1 MSSPSWCRPLVAHVA
16 CVCLALLTVVRPAT
30 AEDPE
35 EPALWEDDPRPVE
48 LEPERG
54 PLADLWIGLT
64 GTLAFDDVS
73 TQVGAMLVLGGK
85 LDAPLEVRGTR
96 AHAARFAKTGPA
108 EKEPPPILAV
118 EAQPTPLAP
127 LRARPRL
134 GKLARGTVKAALAAA
149 GSAESEARLSGAAT
163 RARASGLVPELRLRV
178 AHVVDEDQR
187 LAPTEYD
194 PERITAS
201 GGTSLWLEARAT
213 FQLDR
218 LVFADDEIA
227 LERLRADRAK
237 LEAELID
244 DVLKSLEAW
253 MRAGAALESEIASE
267 EERLRADVDEAV
279 AEARLDALT
288 AGWFST
294 QRAQMKSS
302 ESLTTRVDDAVSS
315 F

>member
-1 MSSPSWCRPLVAHVA
+1 VDRFDGHL
-16 CVCLALLTVVRPAT
+16 
-30 AEDPE
+30 
-35 EPALWEDDPRPVE
+35 
-48 LEPERG
+48 
-54 PLADLWIGLT
+54 GLRRR
-64 GTLAFDDVS
+64 
-73 TQVGAMLVLGGK
+73 
-85 LDAPLEVRGTR
+85 LDAGRGDAGAGR
-96 AHAARFAKTGPA
+96 QARCPA
-108 EKEPPPILAV
+108 
-118 EAQPTPLAP
+118 
-127 LRARPRL
+127 RGSGNARPR
-134 GKLARGTVKAALAAA
+134 GALREDWACGEGAAA
-149 GSAESEARLSGAAT
+149 DPCRRGAADPAGAAQGPSAARQARPRHGQGGARRRRLGPKAKRASRGAAT